1 MNEKSSQKKKK
12 INIEIDNMLLK
23 NTFWEDICKATTTI
37 LKTKLEIIMNLIHST
52 LVHVKKEYLPGHFQK
67 KNVNVIANDVTM
79 YKLPIFD
86 IARCTRQT

>member
-52 LVHVKKEYLPGHFQK
+52 LVHVKKEYLPGRFQK
-67 KNVNVIANDVTM
+67 ENVNIIANDVTM